1 MFNEDLKDWKA
12 VEREFASRLMKWEV
26 SDIQFS
32 QGKYPERDLKVNF
45 IKDWKEECKTFEIK
59 NDLVSDK
66 TGNVGFEYCYNWKPS
81 WIYTS
86 QADYIV
92 YKLWDKFYYAD
103 RIRLI
108 IWLSIVQKELVE
120 GWDNNLSR
128 MFLVKKDVFNSFAH
142 IL

>member
-1 MFNEDLKDWKA
+1 MFSKDLEEGKK
-12 VEREFASRLMKWEV
+12 VEREFAAKLMKWEV

-32 QGKYPERDLKVNF
+32 QWKFPEWDVKASF
-45 IKDWKEECKTFEIK
+45 IKDWKEETKTFEIK

-66 TGNVGFEYCYNWKPS
+66 TGNVWFEYSFNGKPS

-86 QADYIV
+86 TADYIV

-108 IWLSIVQKELVE
+108 IWLSIVQKQNVQW
-120 GWDNNLSR
+120 WDNNLSR
-128 MFLVKKDVFNSFAH
+128 MFLVKKELFNNIAKE
-142 IL
+142 I